1 MHIRRDKLESGM
13 PLEGDRF
20 LVSCTG
26 LIVKDLEINC
36 KILGCQA
43 WHNGIV
49 GCNAV
54 AVALGLER
62 LLEDKIAICAE
73 GNQDVLVSRACPNWK
88 ATSVICVELAERVH
102 PDKDLIGWLLHSTL
116 ECRRQIKRRRR
127 HERFGL
133 GWPNILVLLGQMPH
147 DCLVGV
153 GTVSYCIGVGEA
165 LEGVAVPSLDG
176 LKPGLLDQEAQT
188 SMVPFKNSKKFESK
202 FIVSRN
208 VY

>member
-1 MHIRRDKLESGM
+1 
-13 PLEGDRF
+13 
-20 LVSCTG
+20 
-26 LIVKDLEINC
+26 
-36 KILGCQA
+36 
-43 WHNGIV
+43 
-49 GCNAV
+49 
-54 AVALGLER
+54 
-62 LLEDKIAICAE
+62 
-73 GNQDVLVSRACPNWK
+73 
-88 ATSVICVELAERVH
+88 
-102 PDKDLIGWLLHSTL
+102 
-116 ECRRQIKRRRR
+116 
-127 HERFGL
+127 
-133 GWPNILVLLGQMPH
+133 MPH